1 MVEDVKVAYVFPG
14 QESKQVGMGLDL
26 YVHYNSAREVFEEV
40 DQTLGFPL
48 SRLCFEGPEEDLA
61 QTINVQA
68 AVLAVSIACLK
79 AAEEIS
85 EGTLPPAT
93 LVAGHGSGEYAALV
107 AAGVLKLGDAVRLI
121 RERGRLMNEAGRR
134 KPGGM
139 LAIMDIDKDTMDL
152 ICQNT
157 GVEISNI
164 NAPDNIVVS
173 GDNDKLAK
181 AKRLAQVKGARRMVP
196 VRGVTGGFYS
206 SLMDPALEGMINA
219 VAQFQYEVPRI
230 PIVANVTAQ
239 PMNTIEAVKEE
250 LISQIIHGI
259 KWQQSVE
266 TMLSRGITTF
276 FEVGPGDI
284 LTKYIKRISP
294 GALTFN
300 ISNAQ
305 TTSEI
310 VRWRKGRG

>member
-26 YVHYNSAREVFEEV
+26 YVHYNSAREVFDEV
-40 DQTLGFPL
+40 DRTLGFPL
-48 SRLCFEGPEEDLA
+48 SRLCFEGPDEDLS

-68 AVLAVSIACLK
+68 AVLTVSIACLK

-85 EGTLPPAT
+85 EGTLPQPA

-107 AAGVLKLGDAVRLI
+107 AAGVMQLGDAVRLI

-139 LAIMDIDKDTMDL
+139 LAILDINKDTMDD
-152 ICQNT
+152 ICITT
-157 GVEISNI
+157 GVEISSI
-164 NAPDNIVVS
+164 NAPDYIVVS
-173 GDNDKLAK
+173 GDNDRLAK

-196 VRGVTGGFYS
+196 LKVSGAFYS
-206 SLMDPALEGMINA
+206 SLMEPALEGMINA
-219 VAQFQYEVPRI
+219 VSQFTYQTPRI
-230 PIVANVTAQ
+230 PIIANVTAQ
-239 PMNTIEAVKEE
+239 PMNTVEAVKEE
-250 LISQIIHGI
+250 LISQIIHCI

-266 TMLSRGITTF
+266 TMLARGITTF
-276 FEVGPGDI
+276 FEVGPGDN
-284 LTKYIKRISP
+284 LSKYIKRISP

-305 TTSEI
+305 TTGEI
-310 VRWRKGRG
+310 IRWRKGGR

>member
-1 MVEDVKVAYVFPG
+1 VFPG

-68 AVLAVSIACLK
+68 AVLAVSIACLR

-107 AAGVLKLGDAVRLI
+107 AAGVMKLGDAVRLI

-139 LAIMDIDKDTMDL
+139 LTIMDIDKDTMDL

-206 SLMDPALEGMINA
+206 SLMDPALEGMMNA

-239 PMNTIEAVKEE
+239 PMNTVEAVKEE

-276 FEVGPGDI
+276 FEVGPGDM

>member
-68 AVLAVSIACLK
+68 AVLAVSVACLR

-107 AAGVLKLGDAVRLI
+107 AAGVMKLGDAVRLI

-139 LAIMDIDKDTMDL
+139 LTIMDIDKDTMDL

-206 SLMDPALEGMINA
+206 SLMDPALEGMMNA

-239 PMNTIEAVKEE
+239 PMNTVEAVKEE

-266 TMLSRGITTF
+266 TMLARGITTF
-276 FEVGPGDI
+276 FEVGPGDV

>member
-1 MVEDVKVAYVFPG
+1 MVEEVKVAYVCPG

-68 AVLAVSIACLK
+68 AVLAVSVACLR

-107 AAGVLKLGDAVRLI
+107 AAGVMKLGDAVKLI

-139 LAIMDIDKDTMDL
+139 LAIMDISKDTMDD
-152 ICQNT
+152 ICLTT

-206 SLMDPALEGMINA
+206 SLMDPALEGMMNA
-219 VAQFQYEVPRI
+219 VAQFTYDVPKI

-266 TMLSRGITTF
+266 TMLARGITTF
-276 FEVGPGDI
+276 FEVGPSDI